1 MRYVAITKKE
11 TRIKAEKQRLEKIY
25 AELDSQRKR
34 VAAGLI
40 ERAAYL
46 KATVEDLERDL
57 DENGYTEMFTQ
68 SERTAP
74 YERRRPAA
82 DLYVNTSGLYQKCIK
97 QLTDLL
103 PKENTEKG
111 KTEASD
117 GFDEFI
123 SDRDD

>member
-1 MRYVAITKKE
+1 MAIKSKE
-11 TRIKAEKQRLEKIY
+11 ARIKAEKCRLESIY
-25 AELDSQRKR
+25 AKLDSQRKL

-57 DENGYTEMFTQ
+57 DDNGYTEMFTQ
-68 SERTAP
+68 SEKTEP

-82 DLYVNTSGLYQKCIK
+82 DLYVNTSNLYQKCIK

-103 PKENTEKG
+103 PKENTDKS

-117 GFDEFI
+117 GFDDFI
-123 SDRDD
+123 SGRDD

>member
-1 MRYVAITKKE
+1 MATIGKDA
-11 TRIKAEKQRLEKIY
+11 RIKAEKQRLESIY
-25 AELDSQRKR
+25 AKLDSQKKL

-68 SERTAP
+68 SEKTDP

-103 PKENTEKG
+103 PKENTEKNR
-111 KTEASD
+111 EASD
-117 GFDEFI
+117 GFEVFV
-123 SDRDD
+123 DRDD